1 MDLRRMTKQ
10 SIEQILLSAVAHVRA
25 GKTEQAQALCEEALA
40 LL

>member
-10 SIEQILLSAVAHVRA
+10 SIEQILLNAVAHVRA